1 MYIPPA
7 FVMDTDRALG
17 LLQERAFGT
26 FVVSND
32 AGLPVAVHI
41 PFLATRHGDDG
52 FRVELHVARANPLHR
67 LVGDGS
73 RPALLSCLAADAYI
87 SPDWYGL
94 PDQVPTWSYAAVHLS
109 GVAFCLPASETR
121 AHLDRLSAE
130 FERRLAP
137 KPPWTAG
144 KMDPARLEAVM
155 RAIVTIELL
164 VPSTGIEAQAKLIQH
179 KAATARQGAIAG
191 LQARRDA
198 RSIEVAGLMQ
208 AALDTV

>member
-1 MYIPPA
+1 MYVPPA
-7 FVMDTDRALG
+7 FRMDQDRALG

-26 FVVSND
+26 FVVGD
-32 AGLPVAVHI
+32 ASGLPMAVHL
-41 PFLATRHGDDG
+41 PFLASRGGDG
-52 FRVELHVARANPLHR
+52 FHVELHVARANPLHR
-67 LVGDGS
+67 LIGDGS
-73 RPALLSCLAADAYI
+73 RPALLTCLAADAYI
-87 SPDWYGL
+87 SPDWYDL

-109 GVAFCLPASETR
+109 GVAVCLPASETR

-137 KPPWTAG
+137 KPPWSAG
-144 KMDPARLEAVM
+144 KMDPARLEAMM

-164 VPSTGIEAQAKLIQH
+164 VPADGIEAQAKLIQH

-191 LQARRDA
+191 LQARKDA

-208 AALDTV
+208 AALDAG